1 MGNAHPTIEFSNFL
15 SMEVVLTPSLR
26 VGSLAVFKM
35 KGFSRSQAFAVVA
48 RTLRNYFS
56 DKPIVLSFETTLSC
70 VARCR
75 HCDTGGYRKNEQTLA
90 PEDYLKYIS
99 ELRPALVQ
107 LSGGEPLLRDD
118 LPEIVRTIRSNGT
131 LPHLIVVTNGHL
143 FNEEKYLEL
152 REAGADRFSVSLDF
166 PNEKHDDFRRISG
179 LYAHLEQLIP
189 QLASHGHGDIAMNCA
204 ITSANLPYLK
214 EAAERCIQWGVNISY
229 SAYSVLRTGDPQYF
243 ISDEDD
249 LETLRE
255 TIQDLIALKRESG
268 VILNP
273 VSILSNIYTFFKEG
287 SIPNCNAGRRFLVVR
302 PEGVLNACS
311 MYRDRRYTSQKE
323 MLEDFSDN
331 NECGSCYVAIRAY
344 SDKSLPGLF
353 KDAMEFARN

>member
-1 MGNAHPTIEFSNFL
+1 MGFVA
-15 SMEVVLTPSLR
+15 VLR
-26 VGSLAVFKM
+26 M
-35 KGFSRSQAFAVVA
+35 KGLSRSQAFAVVF
-48 RTLRNYFS
+48 RTLRNYVS

-75 HCDTGGYRKNEQTLA
+75 HCDTGGYRKNEQMLA

-152 REAGADRFSVSLDF
+152 KEAGADRFSVSLDF

-189 QLASHGHGDIAMNCA
+189 QLASHGHGDVAMNCA
-204 ITSANLPYLK
+204 ITSANLPYLR
-214 EAAERCIQWGVNISY
+214 EAADRCAEWGVNISY
-229 SAYSVLRTGDPQYF
+229 SAYSIMRTGDPQYF

-255 TIQDLIALKRESG
+255 TIQDLIALKRETG
-268 VILNP
+268 TILNP
-273 VSILSNIYTFFKEG
+273 VSMLSNIYTFFKNG
-287 SIPNCNAGRRFLVVR
+287 GIPNCNAGRRFLVVR
-302 PEGVLNACS
+302 PEGTLNACS
-311 MYRDRRYTSQKE
+311 MYRDRRYKTQKE
-323 MLEDFSDN
+323 MLKDFSAH
-331 NECGSCYVAIRAY
+331 NECGGCYVAIRAY
-344 SDKSLPGLF
+344 TDKSIRTLI
-353 KDAMEFARN
+353 KDAVGYARG